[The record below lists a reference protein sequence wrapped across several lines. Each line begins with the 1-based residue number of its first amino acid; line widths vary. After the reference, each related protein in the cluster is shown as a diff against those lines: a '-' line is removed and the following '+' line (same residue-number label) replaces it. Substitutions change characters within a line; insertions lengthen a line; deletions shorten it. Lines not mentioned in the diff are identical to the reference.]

1 MAEEPFGRWVL
12 AKVRGVLIL
21 VSPAKSLDLDS
32 PLTIR
37 RSTLPRY
44 LDQSER
50 LIEVMRG
57 KTVAELRGLMGISG
71 ELAVLNA
78 DRYRDFSTPFTPRNA
93 RPAGL
98 TFNGAVYQ
106 AMAPRTFD
114 ARDWT
119 EAGKTL
125 RILSGLYGILRP
137 LDLIQPYRLEMGV
150 RVANDRGP
158 DLYSFWKPRLTRAV
172 AEDLADSPGP
182 KVIVDLASAEYSA
195 AVDLDGLSRLFEE
208 SNRSIPGLGAKVVS
222 PRFEDRDRSGR
233 WKVISFSAKRA
244 RGLMAG
250 WLVRGRVRSARAIQ
264 RFDEGGYRYVPEAST
279 SRVPVFRNLG

>member
-1 MAEEPFGRWVL
+1 ML
-12 AKVRGVLIL
+12 TL

-32 PLTIR
+32 RPTTR

-57 KTVAELRGLMGISG
+57 KSIAELRGLMGISE

-78 DRYRDFSTPFTPRNA
+78 ERYRDFSTPFTPRNA
-93 RPAGL
+93 RPAAL

-106 AMAPRTFD
+106 GMEPRTFD

-150 RVANDRGP
+150 KVANDRGT
-158 DLYSFWKPRLTRAV
+158 DLYSFWKPRLTRSV
-172 AEDLADSPGP
+172 AEDLADSPGA
-182 KVIVDLASAEYSA
+182 KVIVNLASAEYSA

-208 SNRSIPGLGAKVVS
+208 GNRSVPGLGAKVIS
-222 PRFEDRDRSGR
+222 PRFEDRDQSGR

-250 WLVRGRVRSARAIQ
+250 WLVRERARSARAVT
-264 RFDEGGYRYVPEAST
+264 RFDLGGYRYVPEAST
-279 SRVPVFRNLG
+279 GAVPVFRNLG